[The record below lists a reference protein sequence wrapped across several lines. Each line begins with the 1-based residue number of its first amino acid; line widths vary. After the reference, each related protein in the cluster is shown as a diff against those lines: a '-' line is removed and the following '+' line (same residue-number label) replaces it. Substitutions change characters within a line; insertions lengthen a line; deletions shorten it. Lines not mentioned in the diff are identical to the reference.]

1 MEGVSAGGGIEVWMV
16 GALRS
21 GRVSGTA
28 MLVECP
34 PSRRRVE
41 VVWFNG
47 TKSQFFTHT
56 YPGMLSYQSE
66 PLDLGCKLR
75 LKLLIGVETLGP

>member
-1 MEGVSAGGGIEVWMV
+1 MERVSAGGGIGVGMV
-16 GALRS
+16 GVLRS

-34 PSRRRVE
+34 PSRRERVE

-47 TKSQFFTHT
+47 TKSRL
-56 YPGMLSYQSE
+56 YLSRYAILPIRASRSGRSGLQ
-66 PLDLGCKLR
+66 
-75 LKLLIGVETLGP
+75 T